1 MQGISKFSL
10 PFILSLNTDWGSIA
24 TINSR
29 EPMKGYP
36 FSNVISFSDGTSA
49 ESSTGTPYFY
59 DTDMD
64 LSQIDINANNQI
76 SLSMTLAEGD
86 YCSKSAYD
94 PQDPPCP
101 RIILTGSIEKIPN
114 FSLERVKAEWFLF
127 TRHPGM
133 ITWPIWH
140 FFYFAKMK
148 LENIILLAQFGG
160 STTVSV
166 ESYYNATIVKK
177 DEFVS
182 LLAKIQTSGV

>member
-1 MQGISKFSL
+1 
-10 PFILSLNTDWGSIA
+10 
-24 TINSR
+24 
-29 EPMKGYP
+29 MKGYP

>member
-24 TINSR
+24 TITSR

-148 LENIILLAQFGG
+148 LGNIILLAQFGG

>member
-1 MQGISKFSL
+1 MQDISKFGL
-10 PFILSLNTDWGSIA
+10 RFILSLHIDWGSIA

-59 DTDMD
+59 VTDMD

-86 YCSKSAYD
+86 YCSKTGYD

-101 RIILTGSIEKIPN
+101 RLILTGSIEKIPN

-127 TRHPGM
+127 TRHPRM

-148 LENIILLAQFGG
+148 LDNIILLAQFGG
-160 STTVSV
+160 VTTVSV
-166 ESYYNATIVKK
+166 ESYYNATLVEK

-182 LLAKIQTSGV
+182 LLSKIQT

>member
-114 FSLERVKAEWFLF
+114 FSLERVKAEWFLY